1 MQNKVLAS
9 PEDGDRPKLCS
20 MWSAILVPLIR
31 QVDCA
36 RFISATAGTAAA
48 IVVSAFVVS
57 GATAQTPG
65 DGGVLAAN
73 KVAMAGLPPAGTL
86 EQSYSF
92 SGLGLEGSANR
103 TIDLATGMYV
113 ESMEGG
119 PISVGSGYDGEI
131 PWMRDFSGAFTA
143 EQGGDRPQLAVNQ
156 AFRYAS
162 AWWRPNF
169 GGAQV
174 TFVGRETEGKSSAD
188 HLTVTPRG
196 GSPFDAWFDA
206 DSHLLTRISETQGIF
221 RTQTFYSDYQRVN
234 GVMLPRTI
242 VMDPG
247 FGPQSDETLK
257 LKQAVVSPPRLPQA
271 YTRPTTPLTG
281 ATIANGAADAT
292 VPFRLLNNH
301 IYVEAFVNG
310 KGPYT
315 FIVDTG
321 GHAVLS
327 PRLAGLISSDVK
339 GTVPTAGVGDKTAT
353 IGFTPVAEIAI
364 GNVKLQHQ
372 TAFVSE
378 VYDTAIEGIPVDG
391 MVGFELFRRFA
402 VRIDY
407 QQQTLTFTDPA
418 HFDPRDAG
426 EMIPFKF
433 YDHLPDVEGF
443 IDAHPARFD
452 IDTGSRGEIDLTAPF
467 VKRSAIKEAYPSR
480 IEALTGFGVG
490 GAVYSEVVRLSSVTL
505 GTVRIDRPVGELS
518 DAAHGSFSDANYEGN
533 IGSALLKRFVV
544 TFDYAHQR
552 MYLKRV
558 VPEPADVGTFDKSGL
573 WFNAGAGGYVVVA
586 VDKGGPGEKAGIV
599 VGDVI
604 AVIDGNPVQSAD
616 LSAVR
621 ERFRT
626 QPSGTSVHLDL
637 LSGATRR
644 QVALVLQDLVPPL
657 DAPTVR

>member
-1 MQNKVLAS
+1 
-9 PEDGDRPKLCS
+9 
-20 MWSAILVPLIR
+20 MWSAILLTPIR
-31 QVDCA
+31 RIDFA
-36 RFISATAGTAAA
+36 TFFSATAGAATA
-48 IVVSAFVVS
+48 IVVSALIS
-57 GATAQTPG
+57 GEAAAETSG
-65 DGGVLAAN
+65 DGGILAAN
-73 KVAMAGLPPAGTL
+73 KAAMAGLPPAGTL
-86 EQSYSF
+86 AQSYSF
-92 SGLGLEGSANR
+92 SGLGLEGSAVR
-103 TIDLATGMYV
+103 TIDLATGMFV
-113 ESMEGG
+113 EGMEGG

-156 AFRYAS
+156 AFRYAN

-169 GGAQV
+169 GGAAV
-174 TFVGRETEGKSSAD
+174 TFIGRETDSKAPTD
-188 HLTVTPRG
+188 HLTVAPRG

-221 RTQTFYSDYQRVN
+221 RTQTFYSDYQRID

-257 LKQAVVSPPRLPQA
+257 LKQAVVSPARSPEA
-271 YTRPTTPLTG
+271 YARPTTPPTG
-281 ATIANGAADAT
+281 ATIADGAAVAT

-301 IYVEAFVNG
+301 VYVDTLVNG
-310 KGPYT
+310 KGPFT

-327 PRLAGLISSDVK
+327 PRLAGLISSDVN
-339 GTVPTAGVGDKTAT
+339 GVVPTAGVGDKTST
-353 IGFTPVAEIAI
+353 VGFTPVAEISI
-364 GNVKLQHQ
+364 GDVKLQHQ
-372 TAFVSE
+372 TAFVTE

-407 QQQTLTFTDPA
+407 QQRTLTFTDPA
-418 HFDPRDAG
+418 RFEPRDAG

-452 IDTGSRGEIDLTAPF
+452 IDTGSRGELDLTAPF

-480 IEALTGFGVG
+480 IKALTGYGVG
-490 GAVYSEVVRLSSVTL
+490 GAVYSEVVRLSSVRL
-505 GTVRIDRPVGELS
+505 GSVCIDRPVGELS
-518 DAAHGSFSDANYEGN
+518 DAAHGSFSDANYDGN

-544 TFDYAHQR
+544 TFDYARQR
-552 MYLKRV
+552 MYLKRA

-586 VDKGGPGEKAGIV
+586 VDKGGPGEKAGIA

-604 AVIDGNPVQSAD
+604 AEIDGSPVQSAD

-637 LSGATRR
+637 LSGATQR
-644 QVALVLQDLVPPL
+644 QVTLVLQDLVPPP
-657 DAPTVR
+657 DGPTAR